1 MSVLENSF
9 SESQVTSDSLDSGY
23 ILDTLGLPAQE
34 KLLSLATFAD
44 DATEFYDDGTLETL
58 HLLWQDLAAA
68 NSDQTFTH
76 NLYQHL
82 NDQHNLDNNYADAS
96 DPLLKSGTAV
106 NARPGSHDEMLF
118 YAPDLAF
125 SQIETVTDTF
135 ANNAGNTIVAGIS
148 SREIDLN
155 DGTSDTIDITD
166 LPIEILQANPRIDN
180 AVANDGRDDT
190 GAFQAVVDWA
200 AAEREEGASD
210 QLTIY
215 IPEGTFDLSETLKVD
230 TTDVILKGSG
240 RGRTTLQNTN
250 NFKVGM
256 AGLPDGEIEFK
267 TIDQDA
273 YLIYLN
279 RDADNVTVTDM
290 TLTGPDLHGGILSDG
305 THGLVIN
312 NLELNNFLWSSIRL
326 FSVRDAK
333 IHDNVFIDAGGRTD
347 GDRGITGGS
356 IFATYL
362 KDSEI
367 YNNDISESGTR
378 DGEVYGIKGR
388 EFRNT
393 RIHHNTINA
402 NFAIELPF
410 EHDRFVEIDHNYL
423 NGVVSLPRLGGGGVP
438 KDGYTFHIHH
448 NYFTRSYALEWA
460 RNGVEINHNVFAFDT
475 DQDNG
480 NLITNFSEKPAKGPT
495 KVHNN
500 LILNPGRGVV
510 WHKSIYNNFSFYNN
524 TVIANETVNSRE
536 DGLFGFHEKTDFS
549 TIKIRDNII
558 EVNGLSRPLM
568 RNQASYDA
576 VIKNN
581 QLSNIS
587 DVDSFDNPDTGAPQG
602 VTEPLQFRV
611 GANGELAVNGAE
623 IRPAARRSNTPQF
636 SSRRRAE

>member
-9 SESQVTSDSLDSGY
+9 AESQVTSDALNAEH
-23 ILDTLGLPAQE
+23 ILDTLGFPIQE
-34 KLLSLATFAD
+34 KLSSLAPFEDNA
-44 DATEFYDDGTLETL
+44 AEFYENDTLEAL
-58 HLLWQDLAAA
+58 YQLWQELAAA
-68 NSDQTFTH
+68 DLDQAFTHSLHQYLNQQQDLGKNHADTADPVLNSD
-76 NLYQHL
+76 
-82 NDQHNLDNNYADAS
+82 A
-96 DPLLKSGTAV
+96 AV
-106 NARPGSHDEMLF
+106 NARPGSRDAMLF

-125 SQIETVTDTF
+125 SHVETVTDTF
-135 ANNAGNTIVAGIS
+135 AKNAGRTIVASIS
-148 SREIDLN
+148 SRESDLN
-155 DGTSDTIDITD
+155 DGTPDIIDITD
-166 LPIEILQANPRIDN
+166 LPTEILQANPGIDN
-180 AVANDGRDDT
+180 AVANDGRDD
-190 GAFQAVVDWA
+190 AAAIQAVVDWA

-215 IPEGTFDLSETLKVD
+215 IPEGTFDLSETVRVD

-240 RGRTTLQNTN
+240 RERTTLQNTN
-250 NFKVGM
+250 NFQVGM
-256 AGLPDGEIEFK
+256 TGLPDGEVEFK
-267 TIDQDA
+267 TIDQNA
-273 YLIYLN
+273 YLLYLN

-290 TLTGPDLHGGILSDG
+290 TLTGPELHGGILSDG

-326 FSVRDAK
+326 FSVRDAS
-333 IHDNVFIDAGGRTD
+333 IHDNVFIDAGGRTK
-347 GDRGITGGS
+347 GDREITGGS

-460 RNGVEINHNVFAFDT
+460 RNGVEVNHNVFAFDT

-495 KVHNN
+495 KFHNN
-500 LILNPGRGVV
+500 LILNPGRGLV
-510 WHKSIYNNFSFYNN
+510 WHKSVYNNFSFYNN
-524 TVIANETVNSRE
+524 TVIANETINSRP
-536 DGLFGFHEKTDFS
+536 DGLFGFNEDTDFS
-549 TIKIRDNII
+549 TIEIKDNII
-558 EVNGLSRPLM
+558 KVNGLSRPLM
-568 RNQASYDA
+568 RNEASYDA
-576 VIKNN
+576 VIENN
-581 QLSNIS
+581 QLTNIS
-587 DVDSFDNPDTGAPQG
+587 DTDSFKNPDTGAPQG
-602 VTEPLQFRV
+602 VTEPLRFRV
-611 GANGELAVNGAE
+611 GANGEFRVNDLE
-623 IRPAARRSNTPQF
+623 IRPATPQF
-636 SSRRRAE
+636 SRRRSTGS

>member
-9 SESQVTSDSLDSGY
+9 SESQVTSDSLDGGH

-34 KLLSLATFAD
+34 KPLGLAAFEE
-44 DATEFYDDGTLETL
+44 DATEFYDDGTLENPY
-58 HLLWQDLAAA
+58 LLWQNLTAT
-68 NSDQTFTH
+68 NSDQSFTH
-76 NLYQHL
+76 DLYQYL
-82 NDQHNLDNNYADAS
+82 SNQHNLDNNYSDAS

-135 ANNAGNTIVAGIS
+135 ANNASNTIVAGIS
-148 SREIDLN
+148 SRESDLN
-155 DGTSDTIDITD
+155 DGTPDTIDITD
-166 LPIEILQANPRIDN
+166 LPTEILQANPGVDS
-180 AVANDGRDDT
+180 AVANDGVDD
-190 GAFQAVVDWA
+190 AAAIRAVVNWA
-200 AAEREEGASD
+200 AAERKDGASD

-215 IPEGTFDLSETLKVD
+215 IPEGTFDLAETVRVN
-230 TTDVILKGSG
+230 TTDVILKGAG
-240 RGRTTLQNTN
+240 QGRTVLQNADD
-250 NFKVGM
+250 FRVGT
-256 AGLPDGEIEFK
+256 AGLPDEEIDFK
-267 TIDQDA
+267 SIDQKA
-273 YLIYLN
+273 YLLYLN
-279 RDADNVTVTDM
+279 RDADDVTVTDM
-290 TLTGPDLHGGILSDG
+290 TLTGPNVHGGILSDG
-305 THGLVIN
+305 THNLVIK

-333 IHDNVFIDAGGRTD
+333 IHDNVFIDAGGRVN
-347 GDRGITGGS
+347 GITGGS

-362 KDSEI
+362 KSSEI
-367 YNNDISESGTR
+367 YNNDISESGIR
-378 DGEVYGIKGR
+378 GGEVYGIKGR

-393 RIHHNTINA
+393 RIYNNTISA
-402 NFAIELPF
+402 SFAIELPF

-423 NGVVSLPRLGGGGVP
+423 DGVVSLPRLGGGGVP

-460 RNGVEINHNVFAFDT
+460 RNGVEVNHNVFAFDT

-495 KVHNN
+495 KFHNN

-524 TVIANETVNSRE
+524 TVIANETVNSRA

-549 TIKIRDNII
+549 TIEIRDNVI

-602 VTEPLQFRV
+602 VTESLQFRV

-623 IRPAARRSNTPQF
+623 IRPAAGQRSNTPQF
-636 SSRRRAE
+636 SSRRRAK